1 MELRI
6 FEFSLYGTAVSYP
19 AGDFHRRPEEM
30 LPVVSDV
37 GEDSPEA
44 PHISR
49 GGDVRVIS
57 LQNLRSQVTDSAAY
71 LRGAVVHGGGGPAW
85 YQRSI

>member
-6 FEFSLYGTAVSYP
+6 FEFSPYGTAVSYP

-49 GGDVRVIS
+49 GGDVIVIS
-57 LQNLRSQVTDSAAY
+57 PQNLRSQVADSTTVNF
-71 LRGAVVHGGGGPAW
+71 RGAVVHGGWGLACD
-85 YQRSI
+85 I

>member
-6 FEFSLYGTAVSYP
+6 FEFSPYGTAVSYP

-37 GEDSPEA
+37 GDRGTA
-44 PHISR
+44 GNTHIYYNISCSR
-49 GGDVRVIS
+49 G
-57 LQNLRSQVTDSAAY
+57 Y
-71 LRGAVVHGGGGPAW
+71 LYSYNFQLIQESNRK
-85 YQRSI
+85 Y